1 MTALLIA
8 SVIALMI
15 FASRRAALRLQE
27 RPVPARVTAR
37 RRR

>member
-8 SVIALMI
+8 SAIALVI

-27 RPVPARVTAR
+27 RPVPVRVIARPR
-37 RRR
+37 R